1 MTIDDL
7 IERIMDNDLFELEL
21 IQTDIIDLLMK
32 QLVGNQL
39 VSPHSTQS
47 NDISLNL
54 IIGVNF
60 LRQVCLKNCIILQM
74 SPLFTL

>member
-1 MTIDDL
+1 MDDDL
-7 IERIMDNDLFELEL
+7 SEPKLV
-21 IQTDIIDLLMK
+21 QTDINDLLMK

-39 VSPHSTQS
+39 VNPHSTQS

-60 LRQVCLKNCIILQM
+60 LKQVWLKNWVILQT
-74 SPLFTL
+74 SPFFTL